1 MLSSETIPPR
11 TLEREGVALLVVRG
25 RTWLAWWR
33 HNTTF
38 AVRLSL
44 LALLLVVIPVV
55 FADIFAPHPPT
66 AIDLRNRLLPPGWAE
81 DGMWK
86 YPLGTDATGR
96 DILTRV
102 LYGGQISLTIGII
115 ASVIGLVIG
124 TTLGLISG
132 YVRGMVDQA
141 IMFLVDVQLSL
152 PFILLAVAVALVL
165 GNSLPVLIGIAAL
178 SAWPHYAR
186 VVRGVV
192 LTLNEREFVV
202 ASRAVGGGH
211 RHIMIAHMLPN
222 LLSSMLVLATLSL
235 GRIILLESGLS
246 FLGIGV
252 RPPTPSWGN
261 MISDGRQFLTNAPWC
276 AVMPGLALVI
286 VTMAV
291 GTIGDWLRDI
301 TDVTTERV

>member
-1 MLSSETIPPR
+1 MRANHLYPHTSARVELTR
-11 TLEREGVALLVVRG
+11 VAARW
-25 RTWLAWWR
+25 RSCTTWWCR
-33 HNTTF
+33 NTTF

-44 LALLLVVIPVV
+44 VALVIIIIPVV
-55 FADIFAPHPPT
+55 FADTFAPYHPT
-66 AIDLRNRLLPPGWAE
+66 AIDLRNRLSPPGWAE
-81 DGMWK
+81 DGTWNH
-86 YPLGTDATGR
+86 PLGTDSTGR
-96 DILTRV
+96 DILTRI
-102 LYGGQISLTIGII
+102 LYGGRISLTIGCV
-115 ASVIGLVIG
+115 ASVIGLVVG
-124 TTLGLISG
+124 TALGLISG
-132 YVRGMVDQA
+132 YTRGLVDQS

-165 GNSLPVLIGIAAL
+165 GNSLPVLVGIAAL
-178 SAWPHYAR
+178 STWPHYAR

-192 LTLNEREFVV
+192 LTLNDREFVV
-202 ASRAVGGGH
+202 AARAVGAGH
-211 RHIMIAHMLPN
+211 WHIMRAHMLPN

-261 MISDGRQFLTNAPWC
+261 MISDGRAFLTNAPWW
-276 AVMPGLALVI
+276 AVMPGIALVI

-301 TDVTTERV
+301 TDVTTDR

>member
-1 MLSSETIPPR
+1 MLTTEYYASRMPERTGLPR
-11 TLEREGVALLVVRG
+11 
-25 RTWLAWWR
+25 LAARIRAMVTWWR
-33 HNTTF
+33 RNTTL
-38 AVRLSL
+38 AVRLSFAG
-44 LALLLVVIPVV
+44 LALIVIPVI
-55 FADIFAPHPPT
+55 FADKVSPHEPT
-66 AIDLRNRLLPPGWAE
+66 AIDLRNRLLPPVWVDEGTWE
-81 DGMWK
+81 

-96 DILTRV
+96 DTLTRI
-102 LYGGQISLTIGII
+102 LYGGRISLTIGGI
-115 ASVIGLVIG
+115 ASVVGLIVG
-124 TTLGLISG
+124 TGLGLISG
-132 YVRGMVDQA
+132 YARGLVDQV

-165 GNSLPVLIGIAAL
+165 GNSLPVLVGIAAL
-178 SAWPHYAR
+178 STWPHYAR

-202 ASRAVGGGH
+202 ASRAIGAGH
-211 RHIMIAHMLPN
+211 RHIMIVHMLPN

-291 GTIGDWLRDI
+291 GTIGDWLRDV
-301 TDVTTERV
+301 TDVTTDR

>member
-1 MLSSETIPPR
+1 MLTNETAPSRILGRVGLP
-11 TLEREGVALLVVRG
+11 GIVARWRAG
-25 RTWLAWWR
+25 QRWWR
-33 HNTTF
+33 RNATL
-38 AVRLSL
+38 AVQLSF
-44 LALLLVVIPVV
+44 LALALVIIPVV
-55 FADIFAPHPPT
+55 FAGTFAPHAPT
-66 AIDLRNRLLPPGWAE
+66 AIDLRNRLLPPGWTA
-81 DGMWK
+81 DGTWD
-86 YPLGTDATGR
+86 YPLGTDSTGR
-96 DILTRV
+96 DILTRI
-102 LYGGQISLTIGII
+102 LYGGRISLAIGGI
-115 ASVIGLVIG
+115 ASVIGLIAG
-124 TTLGLISG
+124 TLLGLISG
-132 YVRGMVDQA
+132 YVRGLVDQA

-165 GNSLPVLIGIAAL
+165 GNSLPVLVGIAAL
-178 SAWPHYAR
+178 STWPHYAR

-211 RHIMIAHMLPN
+211 WHIMTAHMLPN

-261 MISDGRQFLTNAPWC
+261 MISDGRAFLTNAPWW
-276 AVMPGLALVI
+276 AVMPGIALVI

-301 TDVTTERV
+301 TDVTTDR

>member
-1 MLSSETIPPR
+1 MLSNEPIPSR
-11 TLEREGVALLVVRG
+11 TMEFAGFSGLIARG
-25 RTWLAWWR
+25 RTWLASWYR
-33 HNTTF
+33 NTTL

-44 LALLLVVIPVV
+44 LALVLVVIPVV
-55 FADIFAPHPPT
+55 FADVFAPHPPT
-66 AIDLRNRLLPPGWAE
+66 AIDLRNRLLPPGWTE
-81 DGMWK
+81 EGTWE

-96 DILTRV
+96 DILTRI
-102 LYGGQISLTIGII
+102 LYGGRISLTVGVI
-115 ASVIGLVIG
+115 ASVIGLVVG
-124 TTLGLISG
+124 TALGLISG
-132 YVRGMVDQA
+132 YVRGLVDQA

-165 GNSLPVLIGIAAL
+165 GNSLPVLVGIAAL

-192 LTLNEREFVV
+192 LTLNEQEFVV

-211 RHIMIAHMLPN
+211 RHIMLSHMLPN
-222 LLSSMLVLATLSL
+222 LVSSMLVLATLSL

-276 AVMPGLALVI
+276 AVMPGIALVI
-286 VTMAV
+286 VTMAI
-291 GTIGDWLRDI
+291 GTIGDWLRDV
-301 TDVTTERV
+301 TDVMTDR